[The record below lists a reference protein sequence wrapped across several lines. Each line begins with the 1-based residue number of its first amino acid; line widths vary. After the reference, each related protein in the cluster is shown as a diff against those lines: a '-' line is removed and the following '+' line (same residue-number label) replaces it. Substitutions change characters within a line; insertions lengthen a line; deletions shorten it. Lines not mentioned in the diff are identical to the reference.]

1 MWSRR
6 TTCTGVLGLTVAAL
20 GLLAMGSNP
29 AIQFGDPLPGI
40 DAGLLARFEAGKT
53 AFEDVETANDG
64 LGPVFNNVSCAS
76 CHSQAATGGGSDNL
90 ETRFGRLSHGVFDPL
105 TYFGGSL
112 IQTTGI
118 GQFGNTDFS
127 GETVPS
133 EANVVA
139 KRRTTPLFGL
149 GLVDAVPD
157 NVLQQI
163 ADHEQSVSP
172 ATAGRVNFVLDV
184 ASGEQRAGRFGWK
197 CQNAT
202 LATFAGD
209 AYVNEMGITTPM
221 FPAENCPQGNCTELL
236 NDQVPSPN
244 DVTNA
249 TLDQFTDFM
258 TLLAPPS
265 QPAFS
270 KDAKRGAALFAQI
283 GCANC
288 HLPALQ
294 TGSSTV
300 PAFDNVTFFPF
311 SDFLLHDMGCLGDQ
325 IVQSGALGS

>member
-1 MWSRR
+1 MPSL
-6 TTCTGVLGLTVAAL
+6 TTYSSKSPITSKC
-20 GLLAMGSNP
+20 
-29 AIQFGDPLPGI
+29 
-40 DAGLLARFEAGKT
+40 
-53 AFEDVETANDG
+53 
-64 LGPVFNNVSCAS
+64 
-76 CHSQAATGGGSDNL
+76 
-90 ETRFGRLSHGVFDPL
+90 
-105 TYFGGSL
+105 
-112 IQTTGI
+112 
-118 GQFGNTDFS
+118 
-127 GETVPS
+127 
-133 EANVVA
+133 
-139 KRRTTPLFGL
+139 
-149 GLVDAVPD
+149 
-157 NVLQQI
+157 
-163 ADHEQSVSP
+163 VSP

-325 IVQSGALGS
+325 IVQSRASGREMRTAPLWGVRVLTTFLHDGRATTLQDAILAHDGQGKDREQQFLEALHDQKKPDHRLLELAVIVE